1 MKKCALV
8 VGHKPTSPGACNQT
22 YRICEYE
29 FNDNLIEQV
38 RTSLV
43 DAIDPDG
50 GIEIEVVYRNKY
62 KELPAKINKLNPDF
76 VVSFH
81 CNAFNKKASGTE
93 TLYYHTSNKGEKI
106 AQIFQN
112 NMVQALGLPN
122 RGIKPKG
129 SEERGGYLLRYT
141 NAPAVLI
148 EPIFIDNDKDFEQL
162 TLKRQLFVTAIQK
175 SLFEAADVV

>member
-8 VGHKPTSPGACNQT
+8 VGHKPSSPGACNKT

-29 FNDNLIEQV
+29 FNDSLIEQI

-50 GIEIEVVYRNKY
+50 GIEIVVVYRDTY
-62 KELPAKINKLNPDF
+62 KGLPFEINKLNPDF

-81 CNAFNKKASGTE
+81 CNAFNTKASGTE
-93 TLYYHTSNKGEKI
+93 TLYYQSSKKGKKI
-106 AQIFQN
+106 AEIFQN
-112 NMVQALGLPN
+112 NMVQVLGLPN

-129 SEERGGYLLRYT
+129 SEDRGGYLLRYT

-148 EPIFIDNDKDFEQL
+148 EPIFIDNDIDFEQF
-162 TLKRQLFVTAIQK
+162 TMKRQLFITAIQK

>member
-1 MKKCALV
+1 MKKCVLV
-8 VGHKPTSPGACNQT
+8 VGHKETSPGACNET
-22 YRICEYE
+22 YNICEFA
-29 FNDNLIEQV
+29 FNDNLIEQI

-50 GIEIEVVYRNKY
+50 GIEIVVVYRDTY
-62 KELPAKINKLNPDF
+62 KGLPSKINDLNPDF

-81 CNAFNKKASGTE
+81 CNAFNKKVSGTE
-93 TLYYHTSNKGEKI
+93 TLYYKSSKRGKKI
-106 AQIFQN
+106 AELFQN
-112 NMVQALGLPN
+112 NMVQVLGLSN

-129 SEERGGYLLRYT
+129 SEDRGGYLLRYT

-148 EPIFIDNDKDFEQL
+148 EPIFIDNDSDFEHF
-162 TLKRQLFVTAIQK
+162 TMKRQLFITAIQK

>member
-8 VGHKPTSPGACNQT
+8 VGHKPSSAGACNQT

-29 FNDNLIEQV
+29 FNSNLIDSI

-50 GIEIEVVYRNKY
+50 GIEIIKVYRDTY
-62 KELPAKINKLNPDF
+62 RGLPFEINKLNPDF

-93 TLYYHTSNKGEKI
+93 TLYYRSSKRGEQI
-106 AQIFQN
+106 ADIFQN
-112 NMVQALGLPN
+112 NMVRALGLPN

-129 SEERGGYLLRYT
+129 SEDRGGYLLRYT

-148 EPIFIDNDKDFEQL
+148 EPIFIDNDNDFEQF
-162 TLKRQLFVTAIQK
+162 TMKRQRFISAIQK